1 MKRFISILMS
11 CICFAGFAKAEVT
24 DLTGNDNVIYVSPVT
39 AKAGETLKFS
49 VCMKNT
55 AEIRGFQFNLYLPDG
70 VTIALNPKGKE
81 IVSLS
86 TERRDEF
93 DEHTLSVKKQDDGSY
108 MFLCGSLSEDVFLGN
123 DGEIISVTLDI
134 PADMAS
140 GVYPLQ
146 IVNQKLTENDISKY
160 YETEL
165 VETTLTVS
173 DATDITGNDNVIYVS
188 PVTAKAGETLKFSVC
203 MKNTAE
209 IRGFQFNLYL
219 PDGVTIALNPKGK
232 EIVSL
237 STERRDEFDEHTLS
251 VKKQDDGSYM
261 FLCGSLSEDVFLGN
275 DGEIIS
281 VTLDIPADMASGV
294 YPLQIVNQKLT
305 ENDISKYYETEL
317 VETTLTV
324 SDATSVKEVNAE
336 GVKADGKYLR
346 HGRLVIVKGGK
357 EYSVTGSV
365 VK

>member
-39 AKAGETLKFS
+39 AKAGETLKLS

-81 IVSLS
+81 IVSLN
-86 TERRDEF
+86 TERRDEY
-93 DEHTLSVKKQDDGSY
+93 DEHTLSVKKQENGSY

-123 DGEIISVTLDI
+123 DGEIISVTLNI
-134 PADMAS
+134 PTDMAS
-140 GVYPLQ
+140 GVYPLK

-165 VETTLTVS
+165 VETT
-173 DATDITGNDNVIYVS
+173 
-188 PVTAKAGETLKFSVC
+188 F
-203 MKNTAE
+203 
-209 IRGFQFNLYL
+209 
-219 PDGVTIALNPKGK
+219 
-232 EIVSL
+232 
-237 STERRDEFDEHTLS
+237 
-251 VKKQDDGSYM
+251 
-261 FLCGSLSEDVFLGN
+261 
-275 DGEIIS
+275 
-281 VTLDIPADMASGV
+281 
-294 YPLQIVNQKLT
+294 
-305 ENDISKYYETEL
+305 
-317 VETTLTV
+317 TV

-336 GVKADGKYLR
+336 GVKADSKYLR

-357 EYSVTGSV
+357 EYSATGSV

>member
-24 DLTGNDNVIYVSPVT
+24 DLTGKDNVIYVSPVT
-39 AKAGETLKFS
+39 AKAGETLKLS

-81 IVSLS
+81 IVSLN

-93 DEHTLSVKKQDDGSY
+93 DEHTLSVKKQEDGSY

-123 DGEIISVTLDI
+123 DGEIISVTLNI
-134 PADMAS
+134 PTDMAS
-140 GVYPLQ
+140 GVYPLK

-165 VETTLTVS
+165 VETT
-173 DATDITGNDNVIYVS
+173 
-188 PVTAKAGETLKFSVC
+188 F
-203 MKNTAE
+203 
-209 IRGFQFNLYL
+209 
-219 PDGVTIALNPKGK
+219 
-232 EIVSL
+232 
-237 STERRDEFDEHTLS
+237 
-251 VKKQDDGSYM
+251 
-261 FLCGSLSEDVFLGN
+261 
-275 DGEIIS
+275 
-281 VTLDIPADMASGV
+281 
-294 YPLQIVNQKLT
+294 
-305 ENDISKYYETEL
+305 
-317 VETTLTV
+317 TV

-346 HGRLVIVKGGK
+346 HGRLVIIKGGK
-357 EYSVTGSV
+357 EYSATGSV

>member
-24 DLTGNDNVIYVSPVT
+24 DLTGNDNIIYVSPVT
-39 AKAGETLKFS
+39 AKAGETLKLS

-81 IVSLS
+81 IVSLNK
-86 TERRDEF
+86 ERRDEY
-93 DEHTLSVKKQDDGSY
+93 DEHTLSVARQEDGSY

-123 DGEIISVTLDI
+123 DGEIISVTLNI
-134 PADMAS
+134 PTDMAS
-140 GVYPLQ
+140 GVYPLK

-165 VETTLTVS
+165 VETT
-173 DATDITGNDNVIYVS
+173 
-188 PVTAKAGETLKFSVC
+188 F
-203 MKNTAE
+203 
-209 IRGFQFNLYL
+209 
-219 PDGVTIALNPKGK
+219 
-232 EIVSL
+232 
-237 STERRDEFDEHTLS
+237 
-251 VKKQDDGSYM
+251 
-261 FLCGSLSEDVFLGN
+261 
-275 DGEIIS
+275 
-281 VTLDIPADMASGV
+281 
-294 YPLQIVNQKLT
+294 
-305 ENDISKYYETEL
+305 
-317 VETTLTV
+317 TV

-346 HGRLVIVKGGK
+346 HGRLVIIKGGK
-357 EYSVTGSV
+357 EYSATGSV

>member
-1 MKRFISILMS
+1 MS

-39 AKAGETLKFS
+39 AKAGETLKLS

-81 IVSLS
+81 IVSLN
-86 TERRDEF
+86 TERRDEY
-93 DEHTLSVKKQDDGSY
+93 DEHTLSVKKQEDGSY

-123 DGEIISVTLDI
+123 DGEIISVTLNI
-134 PADMAS
+134 PTDMAS
-140 GVYPLQ
+140 GVYPLK

-165 VETTLTVS
+165 VETT
-173 DATDITGNDNVIYVS
+173 
-188 PVTAKAGETLKFSVC
+188 F
-203 MKNTAE
+203 
-209 IRGFQFNLYL
+209 
-219 PDGVTIALNPKGK
+219 
-232 EIVSL
+232 
-237 STERRDEFDEHTLS
+237 
-251 VKKQDDGSYM
+251 
-261 FLCGSLSEDVFLGN
+261 
-275 DGEIIS
+275 
-281 VTLDIPADMASGV
+281 
-294 YPLQIVNQKLT
+294 
-305 ENDISKYYETEL
+305 
-317 VETTLTV
+317 TV

-336 GVKADGKYLR
+336 GVKADSKYLR

-357 EYSVTGSV
+357 EYSATGSV

>member
-39 AKAGETLKFS
+39 AKAGETLKLS

-81 IVSLS
+81 IVSLN

-93 DEHTLSVKKQDDGSY
+93 DEHTLSVKKQEDGSY

-123 DGEIISVTLDI
+123 DGEIISVTLNI
-134 PADMAS
+134 PTDMAS
-140 GVYPLQ
+140 GVYPLK

-165 VETTLTVS
+165 VETT
-173 DATDITGNDNVIYVS
+173 
-188 PVTAKAGETLKFSVC
+188 F
-203 MKNTAE
+203 
-209 IRGFQFNLYL
+209 
-219 PDGVTIALNPKGK
+219 
-232 EIVSL
+232 
-237 STERRDEFDEHTLS
+237 
-251 VKKQDDGSYM
+251 
-261 FLCGSLSEDVFLGN
+261 
-275 DGEIIS
+275 
-281 VTLDIPADMASGV
+281 
-294 YPLQIVNQKLT
+294 
-305 ENDISKYYETEL
+305 
-317 VETTLTV
+317 TV

-336 GVKADGKYLR
+336 GVKADSKYLR

-357 EYSVTGSV
+357 EYSATGSV

>member
-24 DLTGNDNVIYVSPVT
+24 DLTGKDNVIYVSPVT
-39 AKAGETLKFS
+39 AKAGETLKLS

-81 IVSLS
+81 IVSLN

-93 DEHTLSVKKQDDGSY
+93 DEHTLSVKKQEDGSY

-123 DGEIISVTLDI
+123 DGEIISVTLNI
-134 PADMAS
+134 PTDMAS
-140 GVYPLQ
+140 GVYPLK

-165 VETTLTVS
+165 VETT
-173 DATDITGNDNVIYVS
+173 
-188 PVTAKAGETLKFSVC
+188 F
-203 MKNTAE
+203 
-209 IRGFQFNLYL
+209 
-219 PDGVTIALNPKGK
+219 
-232 EIVSL
+232 
-237 STERRDEFDEHTLS
+237 
-251 VKKQDDGSYM
+251 
-261 FLCGSLSEDVFLGN
+261 
-275 DGEIIS
+275 
-281 VTLDIPADMASGV
+281 
-294 YPLQIVNQKLT
+294 
-305 ENDISKYYETEL
+305 
-317 VETTLTV
+317 TV

-336 GVKADGKYLR
+336 GVKADSKYLR

-357 EYSVTGSV
+357 EYSATGSV

>member
-39 AKAGETLKFS
+39 AKAGETLKLS

-81 IVSLS
+81 IVSLN
-86 TERRDEF
+86 TERRDEY
-93 DEHTLSVKKQDDGSY
+93 DEHTLSVKKQENGSY

-123 DGEIISVTLDI
+123 DGEIISVTLNV
-134 PADMAS
+134 PTDMAS
-140 GVYPLQ
+140 DVYPLK

-165 VETTLTVS
+165 VETT
-173 DATDITGNDNVIYVS
+173 
-188 PVTAKAGETLKFSVC
+188 F
-203 MKNTAE
+203 
-209 IRGFQFNLYL
+209 
-219 PDGVTIALNPKGK
+219 
-232 EIVSL
+232 
-237 STERRDEFDEHTLS
+237 
-251 VKKQDDGSYM
+251 
-261 FLCGSLSEDVFLGN
+261 
-275 DGEIIS
+275 
-281 VTLDIPADMASGV
+281 
-294 YPLQIVNQKLT
+294 
-305 ENDISKYYETEL
+305 
-317 VETTLTV
+317 TV

-336 GVKADGKYLR
+336 GVKADSKYLR

-357 EYSVTGSV
+357 EYSATGSV

>member
-39 AKAGETLKFS
+39 AKAGETLKLS

-81 IVSLS
+81 IVSLN
-86 TERRDEF
+86 TERRDEY
-93 DEHTLSVKKQDDGSY
+93 DEHTLSVKKQEDGSY

-123 DGEIISVTLDI
+123 DGEIISVTLNI
-134 PADMAS
+134 PTDMAS
-140 GVYPLQ
+140 GVYPLK

-165 VETTLTVS
+165 VETT
-173 DATDITGNDNVIYVS
+173 
-188 PVTAKAGETLKFSVC
+188 F
-203 MKNTAE
+203 
-209 IRGFQFNLYL
+209 
-219 PDGVTIALNPKGK
+219 
-232 EIVSL
+232 
-237 STERRDEFDEHTLS
+237 
-251 VKKQDDGSYM
+251 
-261 FLCGSLSEDVFLGN
+261 
-275 DGEIIS
+275 
-281 VTLDIPADMASGV
+281 
-294 YPLQIVNQKLT
+294 
-305 ENDISKYYETEL
+305 
-317 VETTLTV
+317 TV

-336 GVKADGKYLR
+336 GVKADSKYLR

-357 EYSVTGSV
+357 EYSATGSV

>member
-39 AKAGETLKFS
+39 AKAGETLKLS

-81 IVSLS
+81 IVSLNK
-86 TERRDEF
+86 ERRDEY
-93 DEHTLSVKKQDDGSY
+93 DEHTLSVKKQENGSY

-123 DGEIISVTLDI
+123 DGEIISVTLNI
-134 PADMAS
+134 PTDMAS
-140 GVYPLQ
+140 GVYPLK

-165 VETTLTVS
+165 VETT
-173 DATDITGNDNVIYVS
+173 
-188 PVTAKAGETLKFSVC
+188 F
-203 MKNTAE
+203 
-209 IRGFQFNLYL
+209 
-219 PDGVTIALNPKGK
+219 
-232 EIVSL
+232 
-237 STERRDEFDEHTLS
+237 
-251 VKKQDDGSYM
+251 
-261 FLCGSLSEDVFLGN
+261 
-275 DGEIIS
+275 
-281 VTLDIPADMASGV
+281 
-294 YPLQIVNQKLT
+294 
-305 ENDISKYYETEL
+305 
-317 VETTLTV
+317 TV

-336 GVKADGKYLR
+336 GVKADSKYLR

-357 EYSVTGSV
+357 EYSATGSV